1 MDIPRVFFLSLY
13 PSFILRTKTLPR
25 GLWISPRIILST
37 SNAIPGW
44 LVTEKSPEGSWLIR
58 IQGSTTDRLACD
70 PNVTCHISLNCWG
83 FPLTDLDGYASQ
95 KIESLRAQAG
105 LLLPRNGRCF
115 EHSPLLAK
123 ETLHVSGS
131 QVAVRPTGKKKQAN
145 YFSTSGVELS
155 VSRRKKKGS
164 FSEFRCSP
172 WNLRRRLD
180 GRILRVF
187 HFSCWFNEIFFSA
200 ITMNNGCCDRLTWSK
215 VSFI

>member
-131 QVAVRPTGKKKQAN
+131 QVAVRATGKKNRRITFPRRESSWACRA
-145 YFSTSGVELS
+145 E
-155 VSRRKKKGS
+155 RKKFPSQNSGA
-164 FSEFRCSP
+164 
-172 WNLRRRLD
+172 RLGIWGD
-180 GRILRVF
+180 
-187 HFSCWFNEIFFSA
+187 
-200 ITMNNGCCDRLTWSK
+200 D
-215 VSFI
+215 